1 MISFKTLAPAHFL
14 SEFQGNKS
22 SQSSISKPDIDSILV
37 KNFVLIFVVKE
48 VRPTESLF
56 LY

>member
-37 KNFVLIFVVKE
+37 KNFVLIFQI
-48 VRPTESLF
+48 
-56 LY
+56 